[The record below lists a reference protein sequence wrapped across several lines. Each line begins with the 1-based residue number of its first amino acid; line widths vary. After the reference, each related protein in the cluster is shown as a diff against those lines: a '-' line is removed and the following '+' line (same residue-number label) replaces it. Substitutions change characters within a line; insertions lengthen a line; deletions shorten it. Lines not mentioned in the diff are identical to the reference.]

1 MKTFSRLLVT
11 TVAFSVVML
20 SGCAN
25 VTSGSLHAPLNEWP
39 SEICI
44 IENPK
49 VKISAALPAM
59 QEAFARRNIKTEV
72 CSNVQDCKSPWR
84 LEYVMRR
91 SWDVTTYLGSG
102 QMTLRKDGRIV
113 STSSYEAGDFS
124 FNKWGKTDE
133 RIDGMVAKLLGE

>member
-1 MKTFSRLLVT
+1 MAPISRLLFPI
-11 TVAFSVVML
+11 AAISVIMI

-25 VTSGSLHAPLNEWP
+25 VTSGSLQAPLSEWP

-44 IENPK
+44 LENPK
-49 VKISAALPAM
+49 VTISAALPAM
-59 QEAFARRNIKTEV
+59 QDAFSRRGIKTVV
-72 CSNVQDCKSPWR
+72 CSNAQDCQSPWR

-102 QMTLRKDGRIV
+102 RMTLRKDGRIV
-113 STSSYEAGDFS
+113 STASYEAGDFT
-124 FNKWGKTDE
+124 FTKWGKTDE